1 MTIAELRRVRMAQG
15 LSLTEI
21 SRRTRIGVG
30 YLRKIEE
37 GQLDALPPGFY
48 ARAFVRAYAEAM
60 GAEADAVLASLAD
73 QLPSAQPA
81 QAHAAQSG
89 SASPAGGA
97 DAADARTAVL
107 RQLLE
112 RHDALAHRAADHQVP
127 EPADTRRPIRQLL
140 AATLDGL
147 LMGGLYAGVL
157 ALTAYA
163 CGVGIAE
170 LVRLSGVAV
179 FTVLGLITVLYVV
192 MMGGIAGRTI
202 GAMLLDVPTGDEP
215 PAPLQLR
222 AILHRSLHCL
232 RPDASAARQVVSMI
246 TRARRAA

>member
-37 GQLDALPPGFY
+37 GHLDALPPGFY

-60 GAEADAVLASLAD
+60 GADADAVLASLAD

-81 QAHAAQSG
+81 QTHAARG
-89 SASPAGGA
+89 AGATPVAGA
-97 DAADARTAVL
+97 DAADARTAVM

-112 RHDALAHRAADHQVP
+112 RHDALAHRAADP
-127 EPADTRRPIRQLL
+127 RAPAADTRRPIRQLL

-147 LMGGLYAGVL
+147 LMGALYTGVL

-163 CGVGIAE
+163 CGVGIPE

-179 FTVLGLITVLYVV
+179 FTVLGLITVLYIV
-192 MMGGIAGRTI
+192 MMGGIAGRTM

-215 PAPLQLR
+215 PAPLQLH

-232 RPDASAARQVVSMI
+232 RADATAARQVVSMI
-246 TRARRAA
+246 ARTRRAA